1 MAGSILYRTPDDNIY
16 RQFRT
21 FTQEVRLQGEAFGG
35 KLDWL
40 VGGIYINE
48 KLTTRDNLKFGS
60 QYGRFAACRILSG
73 GGLAGL
79 YSPTNPSCLVPVVG
93 PATISG
99 ATGGG
104 ATGADIVAAFTA
116 LDNMANVGSTGDEY
130 RQHGKSWA
138 LFTHNIVHITD
149 KLDLTLGVRYTNDTK
164 DFGATFANNNTV
176 CTTVQGLVLDDLV
189 STTTN
194 ATAKAL
200 AGALI
205 GLSCQGNSTA
215 ELNGV
220 SINSSRSENE
230 WTGTAILSYRPT
242 DDLMVYGSYSR
253 GYKAG
258 GFNLDRSALKP
269 STFPFANTV
278 GGAQALTPNLQFAAE
293 FVKSYELGA
302 KYATGPFS
310 LGLTL
315 FRTDFSNF
323 QLNTFNGTVFLVQSI
338 NGCKSSLGGL
348 DRDASAATGACP
360 AGDVGWGVRAEGFE
374 LETAMNPSDNLRVT
388 AGFTHSQT
396 KYRNDLVGS
405 ASGSPLDPALRILPG
420 KAMSNAPEN
429 VVTYSVGW
437 TPDLGSSGLSAL
449 IYVDGRT
456 STDYNTGSDLFPQKI
471 QDGFTIINARVG
483 IRGDNSKWSL
493 EFWVQNL
500 FEVDYA
506 QVAFNTPFQAGTTS
520 APFNDANNFPAG
532 RKIFSQFLGEPRTFG
547 ATVRMKF

>member
-1 MAGSILYRTPDDNIY
+1 MRRWLMLCAFAGLLLAGCYDGPPRETATADDRSSSGGKVQLLWTPAPNWEARAIVSGERARDGDYALNDLGALRSRPFHVARDFEGRTDRDILSTTILTRREGARVAFASTTGVVRWKTRDLTDVDYTPLPLLTRDNAEEAT
-16 RQFRT
+16 Q

-130 RQHGKSWA
+130 RQQGKSWA

-205 GLSCQGNSTA
+205 GLFAGGLALSFGLLQFMSHESLQPGGSAFLIVT
-215 ELNGV
+215 
-220 SINSSRSENE
+220 
-230 WTGTAILSYRPT
+230 TAITLPMLGMMLWLHFAPGEARANRFGPVPEG
-242 DDLMVYGSYSR
+242 L
-253 GYKAG
+253 
-258 GFNLDRSALKP
+258 GFARRVRSCEPAH
-269 STFPFANTV
+269 
-278 GGAQALTPNLQFAAE
+278 
-293 FVKSYELGA
+293 
-302 KYATGPFS
+302 
-310 LGLTL
+310 
-315 FRTDFSNF
+315 
-323 QLNTFNGTVFLVQSI
+323 GT
-338 NGCKSSLGGL
+338 SS
-348 DRDASAATGACP
+348 AVP
-360 AGDVGWGVRAEGFE
+360 A
-374 LETAMNPSDNLRVT
+374 
-388 AGFTHSQT
+388 
-396 KYRNDLVGS
+396 
-405 ASGSPLDPALRILPG
+405 
-420 KAMSNAPEN
+420 
-429 VVTYSVGW
+429 
-437 TPDLGSSGLSAL
+437 
-449 IYVDGRT
+449 
-456 STDYNTGSDLFPQKI
+456 
-471 QDGFTIINARVG
+471 
-483 IRGDNSKWSL
+483 
-493 EFWVQNL
+493 
-500 FEVDYA
+500 
-506 QVAFNTPFQAGTTS
+506 
-520 APFNDANNFPAG
+520 
-532 RKIFSQFLGEPRTFG
+532 
-547 ATVRMKF
+547 